1 MTYSSMSVS
10 ATYKR
15 YLRSPRIT
23 WPAEIPAQIRT
34 VSQLR
39 YYTEAT
45 CSPAIYTII
54 YIYCIHHFSSVPR
67 SWKEWNIYTTKNNNN
82 QTIEKNLKC
91 ISI

>member
-1 MTYSSMSVS
+1 MTYISMIAS

-15 YLRSPRIT
+15 HSHSPHIT

-45 CSPAIYTII
+45 CSPAIYII
-54 YIYCIHHFSSVPR
+54 ELY
-67 SWKEWNIYTTKNNNN
+67 K
-82 QTIEKNLKC
+82 
-91 ISI
+91 